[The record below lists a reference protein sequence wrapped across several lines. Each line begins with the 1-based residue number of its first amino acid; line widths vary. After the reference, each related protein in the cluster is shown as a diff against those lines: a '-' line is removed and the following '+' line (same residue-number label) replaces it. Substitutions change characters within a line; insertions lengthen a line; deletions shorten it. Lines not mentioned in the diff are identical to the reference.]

1 MKYIYVY
8 ILTHTNQIIN
18 VTKITFLILKTF
30 RHTVDF
36 FPDQFRY
43 TERKREFQSQQI
55 VFPQFIETQAILGND
70 LLGKAPLSEI
80 KSCTI

>member
-1 MKYIYVY
+1 M
-8 ILTHTNQIIN
+8 
-18 VTKITFLILKTF
+18 
-30 RHTVDF
+30 DF